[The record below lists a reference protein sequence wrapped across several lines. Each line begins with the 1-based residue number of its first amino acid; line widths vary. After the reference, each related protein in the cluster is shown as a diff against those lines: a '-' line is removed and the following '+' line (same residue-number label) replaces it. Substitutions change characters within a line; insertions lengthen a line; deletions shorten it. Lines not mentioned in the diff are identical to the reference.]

1 MRSTGERSMEHAPA
15 PRRRRALP
23 CTVLSS
29 ALCAGL
35 LAGCG
40 DPGPTL
46 HEPWF
51 GGYVNAT
58 AYPVYDFAAEAAGRS
73 HVVLGFVVADP
84 EDDCTPSWGGYYG
97 LEDAAT
103 DLDMDGRVT
112 AFRDGGG
119 EVAVSFG
126 GAARDELATA
136 CTDRE
141 QVYAAY
147 RDVVDRYDLDT
158 VDFDIEMDDLENYEA
173 NTRRAE
179 AVARL
184 QEDRPHDD
192 PLEVWLTLPAGLA
205 GLEESSQD
213 VVAQMLGAGVELA
226 GVNIMTMN
234 FDEGKPASQS
244 EYDASTEAARSVH
257 AQVKDLYAEAGQ
269 QLSDELAWNRM
280 GLTPMIGQNDVS
292 AEVLDVEAAE
302 QLNSFARE
310 HGLGRVSFWSLNRD
324 RACGAD
330 DPDPQEAND
339 FCSGIEQQRGEFTR
353 ALGEGFED

>member
-1 MRSTGERSMEHAPA
+1 MAM
-15 PRRRRALP
+15 L
-23 CTVLSS
+23 VLAS
-29 ALCAGL
+29 
-35 LAGCG
+35 CG
-40 DPGPTL
+40 NPEPTANK
-46 HEPWF
+46 PWF

-84 EDDCTPSWGGYYG
+84 EDACTPSWGGYYG

-103 DLDMDGRVT
+103 DLDLDSRMTD
-112 AFRDGGG
+112 FRDGGG

-126 GAARDELATA
+126 GAAQDELATA
-136 CTDRE
+136 CTDTD
-141 QVYAAY
+141 QVYEAY
-147 RDVVDRYDLDT
+147 RDVVDRYGLDT
-158 VDFDIEMDDLENYEA
+158 VDFDIEMNDLENHEA

-184 QEDRPHDD
+184 QGERSDDD
-192 PLEVWLTLPAGLA
+192 PLEVWLTLPTGLA
-205 GLEESSQD
+205 GLEETSQD

-244 EYDASTEAARSVH
+244 EYDAATEAARSVH
-257 AQVKDLYAEAGQ
+257 AQVKELYAEAGQ

-310 HGLGRVSFWSLNRD
+310 QGLGRVSFWSLNRD
-324 RACGAD
+324 RACGAG
-330 DPDPQEAND
+330 DPDLQGAND
-339 FCSGIEQQRGEFTR
+339 FCSGIEQDPRAFTR
-353 ALGEGFED
+353 ALGAGFDG